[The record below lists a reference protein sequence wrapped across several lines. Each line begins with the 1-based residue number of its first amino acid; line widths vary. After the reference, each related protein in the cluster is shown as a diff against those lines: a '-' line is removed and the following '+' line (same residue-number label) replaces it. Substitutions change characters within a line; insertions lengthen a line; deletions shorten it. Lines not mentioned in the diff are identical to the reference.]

1 MEMWGFQPCCSLC
14 HHRSRLV
21 KLQHGQK
28 QITQNSALQG
38 AGRTRP
44 HPRYPH
50 PNSSQGRKEVGALGR
65 GLGDAAGGST
75 ARAGARD
82 PPSGQPGATQPPG
95 GHQREQEGGGGA
107 AICSWGGCHLVRAG
121 GSRVRGWL
129 RSCKRDLSLCV
140 RLGLLT
146 SRCPSSAQCRGPR
159 RENGDSSSLSPAP
172 HRGPAVVQRGRV
184 GRELCSSH
192 ENGARRCDLSRQG
205 SLIPCQGWV
214 TCKLGCPVSESLTQ
228 QQSPAGVREMRA
240 PSSPPRGPGGVT
252 GGPRHEQHWCE
263 APPPPSPK

>member
-95 GHQREQEGGGGA
+95 GHQREQEGGGA

-140 RLGLLT
+140 RSGIAHLPVPLLGTVQGT
-146 SRCPSSAQCRGPR
+146 SQGERGQ
-159 RENGDSSSLSPAP
+159 L
-172 HRGPAVVQRGRV
+172 
-184 GRELCSSH
+184 
-192 ENGARRCDLSRQG
+192 
-205 SLIPCQGWV
+205 
-214 TCKLGCPVSESLTQ
+214 VSEPCATPWPCSGA
-228 QQSPAGVREMRA
+228 AG
-240 PSSPPRGPGGVT
+240 T
-252 GGPRHEQHWCE
+252 GGQGAVQQPRERGTTR
-263 APPPPSPK
+263 